1 MINEIALFAFRATWI
16 PRAFA
21 LFSDVVREEQADVA
35 VRGRSGFAYQR
46 WLAALTTVWL
56 GIADGWGHVTV
67 EALAGVGLQKAF
79 HQEEAVLAEITEIVT
94 QKSLLITHASES
106 AWLPLG
112 PPDQEIWS
120 ASRTISMAQTETV
133 QATGW
138 TQHSVATRAPAQMFK
153 IWQSII
159 DDRTRISHLDANGQ
173 RRLLNDPFDVG
184 SAALQWPADAG
195 GPLAEIINCRCWEDY
210 ELAQAPGSVPALP
223 GFDL

>member
-1 MINEIALFAFRATWI
+1 M
-16 PRAFA
+16 
-21 LFSDVVREEQADVA
+21 A
-35 VRGRSGFAYQR
+35 VRGRGGFAYQR

-56 GIADGWGHVTV
+56 GIADGWGHVVT
-67 EALAGVGLQKAF
+67 EAVADAGRSKVF
-79 HQEEAVLAEITEIVT
+79 HEEEAILAEVGEIVT
-94 QKSLLITHASES
+94 QKSLFITATSES

-112 PPDQEIWS
+112 GPDQEIWS

-138 TQHSVATRAPAQMFK
+138 TQHSVATRAPAQLFK

-173 RRLLNDPFDVG
+173 KQRLNDPFSVG
-184 SAALQWPADAG
+184 GALLQWPADAG
-195 GPLAEIINCRCWEDY
+195 GALAEIINCRCWEDY
-210 ELAQAPGSVPALP
+210 EVAKPQESLPALP